1 MSRVLVLNAGSAT
14 LKFGLYE
21 QDACRLRGLVDRI
34 GDAPALR
41 LHSGEVDT
49 AGFAPAE
56 VGHAGVAEALLDW
69 LDDCIGLD
77 DLAGV
82 GHRVVHGGTE
92 LAEPVR
98 LDADR
103 LTYLT
108 GLEPLAP
115 LHQPHA
121 LAIVRDLLARH
132 PELPQVAC
140 FDTAF
145 HRTQP
150 RLRQLFA
157 LPRRLADEGVLRYG
171 FHGLSYAH
179 VARRLAE
186 VVGPASA
193 QGRVVVAHLGQGCSL
208 CALEAGRSVATSMG
222 FTALDGMMMGSRCGR
237 LDPGVVLY
245 LLRERGMSVDE
256 VERLLYHDSGLLG
269 VSGLSADMRDL
280 LGSHDAHAAEAV
292 ALFIDRLI
300 GEIGTLVALLGGLD
314 ALVFTGG
321 IGEHAAE
328 IRQRTLHRLGWL
340 GITLDAPA
348 NARHDLRIDRG
359 HSSVP
364 RGPAVAVI
372 PTDEEG
378 EMALGTRACLAREG
392 ASFPR

>member
-21 QDACRLRGLVDRI
+21 AAECRLRGMVERI

-41 LHSGEVDT
+41 LVSGGLDT
-49 AGFAPAE
+49 AGFAPTE
-56 VGHAGVAEALLDW
+56 SGHAGVAEALLDW
-69 LDDCIGLD
+69 LGNHLD
-77 DLAGV
+77 LEGLAGV
-82 GHRVVHGGTE
+82 GHRVVHGGTR

-103 LTYLT
+103 LAYLES
-108 GLEPLAP
+108 LEPLAP
-115 LHQPHA
+115 LHQPQS
-121 LAIVRDLLARH
+121 LAIIRDLLSRH
-132 PELPQVAC
+132 PTLPQVAC

-150 RLRQLFA
+150 RVRQLFA
-157 LPRRLADEGVLRYG
+157 LPRHLADEGVLRYG

-179 VARRLAE
+179 VARQLPA
-186 VVGPASA
+186 VVGEAA
-193 QGRVVVAHLGQGCSL
+193 ARGRVVVAHLGQGCSL
-208 CALEAGRSVATSMG
+208 CALESGRSVATSMG

-245 LLRERGMSVDE
+245 LQQQRGMSVAE
-256 VERLLYHDSGLLG
+256 VEQMLYRESGLLG
-269 VSGLSADMRDL
+269 VSGISADMRDL
-280 LGSHDAHAAEAV
+280 LESHSPHAEEAV
-292 ALFIDRLI
+292 ALFIDRLL
-300 GEIGTLVALLGGLD
+300 GEIGALVALLGGLD

-328 IRQRTLHRLGWL
+328 IRGRTLHAMEWL
-340 GITLDAPA
+340 GIRLDAPA
-348 NARHDLRIDRG
+348 NARHALRIDAR
-359 HSSVP
+359 

-378 EMALGTRACLAREG
+378 EMARNTLACLG
-392 ASFPR
+392 PG